1 MARCSIEPG
10 SDRTPLAPP
19 ARNSNERRL
28 TMLKPFAITAAI
40 AVAACLFGHPA
51 SALTQP
57 GDVLAQA
64 TQTPT
69 TTPKAPAT
77 NPSKSTGQ
85 APAPQ
90 TPAAQT
96 GLVDVNSA
104 SQADL
109 QTLSGIGPA
118 RAKAII
124 AGRPY
129 NGRTT
134 WSTRTSSRQAS
145 MKESRT
151 RSSPRRSSLMAS
163 AQLVLA
169 PRVRAFLGRAIGAPD
184 GDSGFGRR

>member
-1 MARCSIEPG
+1 
-10 SDRTPLAPP
+10 
-19 ARNSNERRL
+19 
-28 TMLKPFAITAAI
+28 MLKPFATTAAAM

-51 SALTQP
+51 SARMQP
-57 GDVLAQA
+57 NDVLAQA

-96 GLVDVNSA
+96 GLIDINSA

-129 NGRTT
+129 NG
-134 WSTRTSSRQAS
+134 
-145 MKESRT
+145 KDD
-151 RSSPRRSSLMAS
+151 
-163 AQLVLA
+163 LVNKNIIPSNVYEGIKDKIIA
-169 PRVRAFLGRAIGAPD
+169 KKK
-184 GDSGFGRR
+184 